1 MFDIINDP
9 NFLPVTI
16 IFVGLVLVAIWQK
29 LDKFI
34 LPLSAVYIFY
44 LIFMF
49 VSLPSNDEQVSL
61 HDLID
66 IQEDKTKDTVKS
78 EKMNEPVFIHTDT
91 TQIIEENV
99 EEVENE
105 ATEDPHELRVNSFL
119 MCESM
124 IDSLRKPMNISDSF
138 PISLKRV
145 YCYSGIRN
153 ALSPREIMYEWY
165 FQDQL
170 IDIISIRIGRSVH
183 WRSWTY
189 KSISDS
195 QIGEWYVILRDQIT
209 DTALDTT
216 FFTITDE

>member
-66 IQEDKTKDTVKS
+66 IQEDKTKDLS
-78 EKMNEPVFIHTDT
+78 LIH
-91 TQIIEENV
+91 I
-99 EEVENE
+99 
-105 ATEDPHELRVNSFL
+105 
-119 MCESM
+119 
-124 IDSLRKPMNISDSF
+124 
-138 PISLKRV
+138 
-145 YCYSGIRN
+145 
-153 ALSPREIMYEWY
+153 
-165 FQDQL
+165 
-170 IDIISIRIGRSVH
+170 
-183 WRSWTY
+183 
-189 KSISDS
+189 
-195 QIGEWYVILRDQIT
+195 
-209 DTALDTT
+209 
-216 FFTITDE
+216 

>member
-105 ATEDPHELRVNSFL
+105 ATEDPPELRVNSFL

>member
-105 ATEDPHELRVNSFL
+105 ATEDPPELRVNSLL

-124 IDSLRKPMNISDSF
+124 IDSLRKPMNISDS
-138 PISLKRV
+138 
-145 YCYSGIRN
+145 
-153 ALSPREIMYEWY
+153 EIMYEWY

>member
-1 MFDIINDP
+1 METFNSDP
-9 NFLPVTI
+9 KPGRL
-16 IFVGLVLVAIWQK
+16 
-29 LDKFI
+29 I
-34 LPLSAVYIFY
+34 LPLV
-44 LIFMF
+44 LIGM
-49 VSLPSNDEQVSL
+49 
-61 HDLID
+61 IA
-66 IQEDKTKDTVKS
+66 TTYT
-78 EKMNEPVFIHTDT
+78 FINRVAANNNLE
-91 TQIIEENV
+91 IIEENV

-105 ATEDPHELRVNSFL
+105 ATEDPPELRVNSFL

-209 DTALDTT
+209 DIALDTT